1 MTVRAILDLKGRDVV
16 TIAPERTLGEA
27 ARLLSEHKIG
37 SLVVIGAGH
46 RVSGILSEREIVKT
60 VSRMGARALEIPIT
74 DVMTREVV
82 VCGPH
87 DNMAH
92 LMNRMTAGR
101 FRHLPVV
108 EEGRLAGI
116 VSIGDVVKFRLA
128 EIERESSALRDY
140 IMTA

>member
-1 MTVRAILDLKGRDVV
+1 MTVRAILDLKGRDVT

-27 ARLLSEHKIG
+27 ARLLSENKIG
-37 SLVVIGAGH
+37 ALVVIGADR
-46 RVSGILSEREIVKT
+46 RVSGILSERDIVKS
-60 VSRMGARALEIPIT
+60 VSRIGAGALEIPIT
-74 DVMTREVV
+74 DVMTREVI

-87 DNMAH
+87 DTVAH

-116 VSIGDVVKFRLA
+116 ISIGDVVKYRLH
-128 EIERESSALRDY
+128 EMESEQEALRDY
-140 IMTA
+140 IQTA